1 MSVRIKWLTLFFT
14 LLLNFRVFTSEAYL
28 NEHLAVIH
36 PKYISDS
43 IASGTKTTLMSYK
56 LPPEEVYQGAD
67 CMFTGIQIFALP
79 FIFAPSAPLSVE
91 DFKTGQIFLFN
102 ILEQSHKPKTIIIS
116 KTVWWC
122 KRVKKNMGQNNP
134 IYRVFNLLEFLG
146 EVIRSAKQNYMFIVV
161 LNWAILIKI
170 CLLSS
175 TLLSFESFT
184 FHHPLQN
191 LWAKFDQTWHIEKGR
206 L

>member
-1 MSVRIKWLTLFFT
+1 MSDTFFI
-14 LLLNFRVFTSEAYL
+14 LLLIFRIFTSEAYL

-67 CMFTGIQIFALP
+67 CIQGSKYLP
-79 FIFAPSAPLSVE
+79 SLLFLHLPPNYQLTTLRLGKFFFL
-91 DFKTGQIFLFN
+91 IFLN
-102 ILEQSHKPKTIIIS
+102 KVTNLRLS

-122 KRVKKNMGQNNP
+122 KRVEKKCQAKITP
-134 IYRVFNLLEFLG
+134 YTVIFLLEFLG
-146 EVIRSAKQNYMFIVV
+146 KPLEV
-161 LNWAILIKI
+161 LNRILCSLLCSTEPILIKI

-184 FHHPLQN
+184 FHPPLQN
-191 LWAKFDQTWHIEKGR
+191 LWAKFNQTWHIEKGR

>member
-67 CMFTGIQIFALP
+67 CIQESKYWPSLLFLHLLP
-79 FIFAPSAPLSVE
+79 HCQLTTLRLCRVTNL
-91 DFKTGQIFLFN
+91 KL
-102 ILEQSHKPKTIIIS
+102 S

-122 KRVKKNMGQNNP
+122 KRMEKKHQAKITP
-134 IYRVFNLLEFLG
+134 YTVFFSFRIFG
-146 EVIRSAKQNYMFIVV
+146 EAIRSAKQNFMFIVV

-184 FHHPLQN
+184 FYPPLQN
-191 LWAKFDQTWHIEKGR
+191 LWAKFNQTWHIE
-206 L
+206 